1 MEKVDAMKELAR
13 RKSEE
18 ATKLRKLAEDLKVQ
32 SEVEEARARRCVE
45 YLIHWQRISESWGLH
60 EIFPEKSAT
69 LRMVSERVEVDA
81 TDEERDPTL
90 VRFRRHADML
100 EFRVK

>member
-1 MEKVDAMKELAR
+1 MKELAR

-18 ATKLRKLAEDLKVQ
+18 AARLRELAKDLKVQ
-32 SEVEEARARRCVE
+32 SEIEEARTRRCVE
-45 YLIHWQRISESWGLH
+45 YLIHWQRISESWGLY

-69 LRMVSERVEVDA
+69 IRMVGEQVEVDA

-90 VRFRRHADML
+90 VQFRRRADML
-100 EFRVK
+100 EFHVG